1 MATVVKKVKLPAEN
15 ESECDKIVK
24 NALKNYPYAL
34 NLFGETNFCR
44 SGDIACGD
52 CACADFCANCGDAGD
67 KGDFCDNALILTKRA
82 AANTEI
88 GFVCYGKAEIKTEV
102 TGFFPEEKNKKLATE
117 IAKSVKNEIENYCRE
132 RLLKKVKNARKTR

>member
-1 MATVVKKVKLPAEN
+1 MATVVKKVKLPAKN

-34 NLFGETNFCR
+34 NSFGEANFCG
-44 SGDIACGD
+44 SGG
-52 CACADFCANCGDAGD
+52 NAGD
-67 KGDFCDNALILTKRA
+67 KGDFCDNALNLTKR

-88 GFVCYGKAEIKTEV
+88 GFVCCGKAEIKTEV

-132 RLLKKVKNARKTR
+132 RLLKKVKNAR